1 MVMVQTANRSQNS
14 YPNSP
19 IVSLFS
25 ILELLLEA
33 ITENRLD
40 TTIIKQLL
48 RKVEIELDLFGID
61 IAFSGCTL
69 IGVVIHDNLVY
80 CINVGDSKAILCRGL
95 AITEIST
102 LHKPD
107 NPI

>member
-1 MVMVQTANRSQNS
+1 MVMVQTASRSRNLC
-14 YPNSP
+14 PNSP
-19 IVSLFS
+19 TVRFISN
-25 ILELLLEA
+25 LELLLEA
-33 ITENRLD
+33 IAENKLD

-80 CINVGDSKAILCRGL
+80 CINVGDSKAILCQGL

-102 LHKPD
+102 PHKPD